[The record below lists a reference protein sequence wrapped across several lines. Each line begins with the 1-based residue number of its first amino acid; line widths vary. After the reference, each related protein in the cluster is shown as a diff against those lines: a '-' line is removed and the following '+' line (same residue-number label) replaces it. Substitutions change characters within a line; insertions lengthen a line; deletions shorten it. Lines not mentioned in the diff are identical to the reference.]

1 MIVAC
6 CLILLKLS
14 PSFLQINADLQKC
27 VSPSDL
33 VQPGLVVP
41 ASEENKADGAE
52 EVGVG
57 DLDHQHEDVH
67 VDELGGTKIGNIC
80 IGHLAN
86 KTSHIA
92 HVGEV
97 RSDDFFVDIL
107 AITSRG
113 VSDGGAD
120 ADEERHSLGVEAVLQ
135 KPGATT
141 TCEMYFKNVV
151 YHQVDKGNVPKRN
164 FNSKTF

>member
-14 PSFLQINADLQKC
+14 PSFLPIFADLQKY

-33 VQPGLVVP
+33 FQPGLVVP

-57 DLDHQHEDVH
+57 DLDQQHEDVH
-67 VDELGGTKIGNIC
+67 VDELGGTKVGNIC
-80 IGHLAN
+80 VGHLAN

-107 AITSRG
+107 TIFSRG

-120 ADEERHSLGVEAVLQ
+120 ADEERHSLGVEAILQ
-135 KPGATT
+135 KPCAIT
-141 TCEMYFKNVV
+141 TCELYFKNVV
-151 YHQVDKGNVPKRN
+151 YHEVD
-164 FNSKTF
+164 

>member
-14 PSFLQINADLQKC
+14 PSFLRIFVNLQKY

-33 VQPGLVVP
+33 FQPGLVVP

-57 DLDHQHEDVH
+57 DLDHQHEDIH
-67 VDELGGTKIGNIC
+67 VDELGGTKVGNIC
-80 IGHLAN
+80 VGHLAN

-97 RSDDFFVDIL
+97 RSDDFFVGIL
-107 AITSRG
+107 TILSRG

-135 KPGATT
+135 KPCATT
-141 TCEMYFKNVV
+141 TYEMYFKNVV
-151 YHQVDKGNVPKRN
+151 YRQVD
-164 FNSKTF
+164 

>member
-1 MIVAC
+1 MSTKNNEKPDDDCGV
-6 CLILLKLS
+6 LS
-14 PSFLQINADLQKC
+14 HSLEVVPVVPANICRLAKKC

-67 VDELGGTKIGNIC
+67 VDELGGTKVGHL
-80 IGHLAN
+80 GVSHLAN

-97 RSDDFFVDIL
+97 RSDNFFVDIL
-107 AITSRG
+107 TIRSRG
-113 VSDGGAD
+113 VSDSGAD

-135 KPGATT
+135 KPCASTT
-141 TCEMYFKNVV
+141 SEMYFKNVV
-151 YHQVDKGNVPKRN
+151 YHQVD
-164 FNSKTF
+164 

>member
-14 PSFLQINADLQKC
+14 PSFLRIFVDLQKY

-33 VQPGLVVP
+33 FQPGLVVP

-97 RSDDFFVDIL
+97 RSDALFVDV
-107 AITSRG
+107 ITIRSRG

-135 KPGATT
+135 KPCATT
-141 TCEMYFKNVV
+141 TFEMYFKNVEC
-151 YHQVDKGNVPKRN
+151 HQVD
-164 FNSKTF
+164 

>member
-1 MIVAC
+1 MMKSLMMIVAC

-14 PSFLQINADLQKC
+14 PSFLPIFVDLQKC
-27 VSPSDL
+27 FSPGDL
-33 VQPGLVVP
+33 FQPGLVVP

-67 VDELGGTKIGNIC
+67 VDELGGTQVGNL
-80 IGHLAN
+80 GVSHLAN

-97 RSDDFFVDIL
+97 RSDDFFVDVITIL
-107 AITSRG
+107 SRG

-120 ADEERHSLGVEAVLQ
+120 ADEQRHSLGVEAVLQ
-135 KPGATT
+135 KPGKTT
-141 TCEMYFKNVV
+141 NCKIVL
-151 YHQVDKGNVPKRN
+151 R
-164 FNSKTF
+164 SKFS

>member
-14 PSFLQINADLQKC
+14 PSFLPIFVNLQKY

-67 VDELGGTKIGNIC
+67 VDELGGTKVGHL
-80 IGHLAN
+80 GVSHLAN

-107 AITSRG
+107 TILSRG

-135 KPGATT
+135 KPCATT
-141 TCEMYFKNVV
+141 ACELYFKNVV
-151 YHQVDKGNVPKRN
+151 YHQVD
-164 FNSKTF
+164 

>member
-14 PSFLQINADLQKC
+14 PSFLPIFVDLQKY

-33 VQPGLVVP
+33 FQPGLVVP

-67 VDELGGTKIGNIC
+67 VDELGGTKVGHL
-80 IGHLAN
+80 GVSHLAN

-97 RSDDFFVDIL
+97 RSDDFFVDVITIL
-107 AITSRG
+107 SRG

-135 KPGATT
+135 KPCATT
-141 TCEMYFKNVV
+141 ACELYFKNVV
-151 YHQVDKGNVPKRN
+151 YHQVD
-164 FNSKTF
+164 